1 MSQQIL
7 LIGAGRMGAA
17 LARGW
22 IAEGRG
28 PDIAVIEPQPDA
40 AFVKVLK
47 RAGGKLNPAAR
58 LIAAPRAV
66 VLAVKP
72 QMLEAV
78 ARDAVRFAAAKPV
91 FISIAAGVALKKLGS
106 WLDSNADAGRV
117 AIVRAMPN
125 LPAAIGEG
133 ITVAAANDR
142 VTRAQKALAGALL
155 KAAGALE
162 WLSDETPIDAVTA
175 VSGSGPAYV
184 FLLVEALAAAGVAA
198 GLKGDLA
205 ERLAR
210 ATVAGAGALLN
221 ASPERDAATLRRD
234 VTSPGGTTAA
244 ALNVLM
250 GAKALQPLMTRAV
263 KAAAKRAREL
273 GR

>member
-1 MSQQIL
+1 VNSSIL

-28 PDIAVIEPQPDA
+28 PEIAVIEPAPDA
-40 AFVKVLK
+40 AFARALK
-47 RAGGKLNPAAR
+47 KAGGKLNPNAA
-58 LIAAPRAV
+58 LIAAPKAV

-72 QMLEAV
+72 QMLEGV
-78 ARDAVRFAAAKPV
+78 AREAVRFAAARPV
-91 FISIAAGVALKKLGS
+91 FISIAAGVALKKLGT
-106 WLDSNADAGRV
+106 WLDDRA

-133 ITVAAANDR
+133 ATVAAANSR

-155 KAAGALE
+155 KAAGTLE
-162 WLSDETPIDAVTA
+162 WLTDEGPIDAVTA

-198 GLKGDLA
+198 GLKPDLA
-205 ERLAR
+205 QRLAR
-210 ATVAGAGALLN
+210 TTVSGAGALLS
-221 ASPERDAATLRRD
+221 AWPERGAETLRRD
-234 VTSPGGTTAA
+234 VTSPGGTTEA
-244 ALNVLM
+244 ALKVLM
-250 GAKALQPLMTRAV
+250 AANALQPLMTRAV

>member
-1 MSQQIL
+1 MSRTLL

-28 PDIAVIEPQPDA
+28 PEIAAIEPNPDPVFA
-40 AFVKVLK
+40 RALK
-47 RAGGKLNPAAR
+47 KAGGLLNPKGA
-58 LIAAPRAV
+58 LIAAPKAV

-78 ARDAVRFAAAKPV
+78 ARDAARFAAARPV
-91 FISIAAGVALKKLGS
+91 FVSIAAGVGLAKLET
-106 WLDSNADAGRV
+106 WLGDRA

-125 LPAAIGEG
+125 LPAAVGEG
-133 ITVAAANDR
+133 VTVATPNGR
-142 VTRAQKALAGALL
+142 VSRAQKALAGALL

-162 WLSDETPIDAVTA
+162 WLDDESPIDAVTA

-184 FLLVEALAAAGVAA
+184 FLLAEAMAAAGVAA
-198 GLKGDLA
+198 GLKPDLA
-205 ERLAR
+205 ARLAR
-210 ATVAGAGALLN
+210 TTVAGAGALLS
-221 ASPERDAATLRRD
+221 AWPERDAATLRRD
-234 VTSPGGTTAA
+234 VTSPGGTTEA
-244 ALNVLM
+244 ALKILM
-250 GAKALQPLMTRAV
+250 ANDALQKLMTRAV
-263 KAAAKRAREL
+263 QAAARRAGEL

>member
-1 MSQQIL
+1 MSPSIL

-28 PDIAVIEPQPDA
+28 PEIAVIEPNPDA
-40 AFVKVLK
+40 GFARALK
-47 RAGGKLNPAAR
+47 KAGGRLNPAAK
-58 LIAAPRAV
+58 LIAAPKAV

-72 QMLEAV
+72 QMLEGV
-78 ARDAVRFAAAKPV
+78 AREAVRFVAARPV
-91 FISIAAGVALKKLGS
+91 FISIAAGVALKKLGT
-106 WLDSNADAGRV
+106 WLDERA

-133 ITVAAANDR
+133 ATVAAANDR

-155 KAAGALE
+155 KAAGTLE

-184 FLLVEALAAAGVAA
+184 FLLVEAMAAAGVAA
-198 GLKGDLA
+198 GLKPELA
-205 ERLAR
+205 ARLAR
-210 ATVAGAGALLN
+210 TTVAGAGALLS
-221 ASPERDAATLRRD
+221 AWPEREAAALRRD
-234 VTSPGGTTAA
+234 VTSPGGTTEA
-244 ALNVLM
+244 ALKVLM
-250 GAKALQPLMTRAV
+250 ASGGLQPLMTRAV
-263 KAAAKRAREL
+263 KAAAKRAKEL

>member
-1 MSQQIL
+1 MSSQIL

-40 AFVKVLK
+40 GFAKALK
-47 RAGGKLNPAAR
+47 RAGGRLNPATR
-58 LIAAPRAV
+58 LIAAPKAV

-72 QMLEAV
+72 QMLEGV
-78 ARDAVRFAAAKPV
+78 AREAVRFVAAKPV
-91 FISIAAGVALKKLGS
+91 FISIAAGVALKKLGT
-106 WLDSNADAGRV
+106 WLDGRV

-133 ITVAAANDR
+133 TTVAAANDR
-142 VTRAQKALAGALL
+142 VTKAQKALAGALL
-155 KAAGALE
+155 KAAGTLE
-162 WLSDETPIDAVTA
+162 WLTDEGPIDAVTA

-205 ERLAR
+205 QRLAR
-210 ATVAGAGALLN
+210 TTVAGAGALL
-221 ASPERDAATLRRD
+221 AAWPERDAATLRRD
-234 VTSPGGTTAA
+234 VTSPGGTTEA
-244 ALNVLM
+244 ALKVLM
-250 GAKALQPLMTRAV
+250 AAGGLQPLMTRAV
-263 KAAAKRAREL
+263 KAAARRAKEL